1 MSITSERLQK
11 VKQFKQEIYREYGY
25 YYYVPMAE
33 AYAIQVPVT
42 VGCSYNSCLYCKLNQ
57 DNKFRE
63 LSIDEIA
70 NNIAKL
76 RYIYESRLDSAKRF
90 LLAGGNP
97 FVLETGKLLEIAD
110 IIREN
115 FPACEYISCFS
126 RADDITRK
134 SHNELRTLREAGFDR
149 LCIGIES
156 GSDEVL
162 AFQNKGI
169 TSEQNLDSMRMLDE
183 AKMQYS
189 CYIMLGLGG
198 QDMSEAHVNGTVKLL
213 NQANPFELTVVT
225 LVLFKGAALIER
237 VKSHE
242 FRRMHPLDALKE
254 GREILSGLEISTIWD
269 ATHKTNLFPI
279 KGKIPEH
286 RAKLLARIDD
296 VISELEAGDIKQY
309 ELKRWSKW
317 GTE

>member
-1 MSITSERLQK
+1 MSLTSERIQR
-11 VKQFKQEIYREYGY
+11 VKEFKQEIFREYGY

-42 VGCSYNSCLYCKLNQ
+42 VGCSYNKCLYCKLNQ

-63 LSIDEIA
+63 LSLDEIA
-70 NNIAKL
+70 NNITKL
-76 RYIYESRLDSAKRF
+76 RYIYEERLNSAKRF

-97 FVLETGKLLEIAD
+97 FVLGVDKLLKIAD
-110 IIREN
+110 LIRSN
-115 FPACEYISCFS
+115 FPECEYISCFS

-134 SHNELRTLREAGFDR
+134 TPDELHALRSAGFDR

-162 AFQNKGI
+162 AFQNKNI
-169 TSEQNLDSMRMLDE
+169 TCAQNLDSMRMLDE
-183 AKMQYS
+183 ANIKYS

-198 QDMSEAHVNGTVKLL
+198 LDMSESHINGTVNLL

-242 FRRMHPLDALKE
+242 FRRMHPLEALKE
-254 GREILSGLEISTIWD
+254 GREILSRLEINTIWD
-269 ATHKTNLFPI
+269 ATHKTNLFPV

-286 RAKLLARIDD
+286 KLKLLKRIDD
-296 VISELEAGDIKQY
+296 VISEIEAGDLKQY

>member
-1 MSITSERLQK
+1 MSITSERVQR
-11 VKQFKQEIYREYGY
+11 VKEFKQEIFREYGY

-42 VGCSYNSCLYCKLNQ
+42 VGCSYNKCLYCKLNQ
-57 DNKFRE
+57 NNKFRE
-63 LSIDEIA
+63 LSLDEIE
-70 NNIAKL
+70 NNITKL
-76 RYIYESRLDSAKRF
+76 RYIYEERLDSAKRF

-97 FVLETGKLLEIAD
+97 FVLSVDKLLKIAD
-110 IIREN
+110 MIRSN
-115 FPACEYISCFS
+115 FPKCEYISCFS
-126 RADDITRK
+126 RADDILRK
-134 SHNELRTLREAGFDR
+134 SPDDLKALHSAGFDR

-162 AFQNKGI
+162 SFQNKNI
-169 TSEQNLDSMRMLDE
+169 TFSQNLDSMRMLDE
-183 AKMQYS
+183 SNIKYS

-198 QDMSEAHVNGTVKLL
+198 LDMSESHINGTVSLL
-213 NQANPFELTVVT
+213 NRANPFELTVVT

-237 VKSHE
+237 LKSHE
-242 FRRMHPLDALKE
+242 FRRMHPIDALKE
-254 GREILSGLEISTIWD
+254 GREILSRLEINTIWD

-286 RAKLLARIDD
+286 RVKLLKRIDD
-296 VISELEAGDIKQY
+296 VIAEIESGDLKQY

>member
-1 MSITSERLQK
+1 MSLTRIQK
-11 VKQFKQEIYREYGY
+11 VNQFKQEIYREYGY

-63 LSIDEIA
+63 LSLDEIA
-70 NNIAKL
+70 GNITKL
-76 RYIYESRLDSAKRF
+76 RYIHEERLNSAKRF

-97 FVLETGKLLEIAD
+97 FVLSTEKLLAVAE
-110 IIREN
+110 IIRKN
-115 FPACEYISCFS
+115 FPECEYISCFS

-134 SHNELRTLREAGFDR
+134 SPEELNTLRSAGFNR

-169 TSEQNLDSMRMLDE
+169 TAAQNLEAMKALEDSQM
-183 AKMQYS
+183 KYS

-198 QDMSEAHVNGTVKLL
+198 LDMSEGHVTETARLL

-237 VKSHE
+237 VKAHE
-242 FRRMHPLDALKE
+242 FRRMHPLEALKE
-254 GREILSGLEISTIWD
+254 GREILSRLEINTIWD
-269 ATHKTNLFPI
+269 ATHKTNLFPV

-286 RAKLLARIDD
+286 KEKLLKRIND
-296 VISELEAGDIKQY
+296 VISEIESGDLKQY

>member
-1 MSITSERLQK
+1 MSLTRIQK
-11 VKQFKQEIYREYGY
+11 VNQFKQEIYREYGY

-42 VGCSYNSCLYCKLNQ
+42 VGCSYDRCLYCKLNQ

-63 LSIDEIA
+63 LSLDEIA
-70 NNIAKL
+70 GNITKL
-76 RYIYESRLDSAKRF
+76 RYIYEERLNSAKRF

-97 FVLETGKLLEIAD
+97 FVLSTEKLLAVAD
-110 IIREN
+110 MIHKN
-115 FPACEYISCFS
+115 FPECEYISCFS

-134 SHNELRTLREAGFDR
+134 SHEELRTLHSAGFDR

-162 AFQNKGI
+162 AFQNKGV
-169 TSEQNLDSMRMLDE
+169 TAAQNLESMKALDDSQI
-183 AKMQYS
+183 KYS

-198 QDMSEAHVNGTVKLL
+198 LDMSESHVTETARLL

-225 LVLFKGAALIER
+225 LVLFRGAALIER

-242 FRRMHPLDALKE
+242 FRRMHPLEALKE
-254 GREILSGLEISTIWD
+254 GREILSGLEINTIWD
-269 ATHKTNLFPI
+269 ATHKTNLFPV

-286 RAKLLARIDD
+286 KEKLLKRIDD
-296 VISELEAGDIKQY
+296 VISEIESGDVKQY